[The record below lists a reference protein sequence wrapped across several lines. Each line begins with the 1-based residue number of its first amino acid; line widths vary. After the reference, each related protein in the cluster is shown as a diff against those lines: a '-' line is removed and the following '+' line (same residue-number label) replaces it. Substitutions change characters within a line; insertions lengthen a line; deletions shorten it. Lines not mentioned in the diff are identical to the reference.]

1 MKNSEYENYLYCQ
14 EKKDIIAFKN
24 ELVNFIKNI
33 EPQKK
38 WIVIISN
45 FKEFINVAAPTN
57 NEIESIFLDGPK
69 NNVYPIVFGLYQ
81 ETIGGISSQ
90 ARLLKEIVNNAF
102 VGMSISEQDLIK
114 VRYNSNE
121 KILKRNEMYYI
132 CDYEYKRIKLF
143 E

>member
-1 MKNSEYENYLYCQ
+1 M
-14 EKKDIIAFKN
+14 
-24 ELVNFIKNI
+24 
-33 EPQKK
+33 
-38 WIVIISN
+38 
-45 FKEFINVAAPTN
+45 
-57 NEIESIFLDGPK
+57 
-69 NNVYPIVFGLYQ
+69 YPIVFGLYQ

-121 KILKRNEMYYI
+121 KFLSVMKCII
-132 CDYEYKRIKLF
+132 FVTTSIKRIKLF

>member
-1 MKNSEYENYLYCQ
+1 M
-14 EKKDIIAFKN
+14 
-24 ELVNFIKNI
+24 
-33 EPQKK
+33 
-38 WIVIISN
+38 
-45 FKEFINVAAPTN
+45 
-57 NEIESIFLDGPK
+57 
-69 NNVYPIVFGLYQ
+69 YPIVFGLYQ